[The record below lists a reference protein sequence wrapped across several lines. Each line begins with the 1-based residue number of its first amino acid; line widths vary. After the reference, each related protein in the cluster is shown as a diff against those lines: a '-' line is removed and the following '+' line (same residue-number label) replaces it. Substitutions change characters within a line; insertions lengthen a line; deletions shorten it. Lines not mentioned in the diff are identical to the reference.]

1 MHRYVLQPIER
12 HAQLLEEKLAIPP
25 TLKTVARYDEAED
38 AVMDDPLLS
47 SSRRAELLRQLRL
60 KKLKANLA
68 YEEAGP
74 RAIHVKPHKSVRFNL
89 PPGFERKRGAV
100 VGDDRGPP
108 GKRVKKNP
116 HRVVFKKPKV
126 KYRPMKHKPKLPST
140 PSSSS
145 WTDTDSGGSSGSSRR
160 SSVSSHHSG
169 KSGSHRGSMDSLSSV
184 HSDGSGAVLLSS
196 PPQMVTRSQK
206 AKDALQ
212 SAKYW
217 ISSVSDITLFEIL
230 CDSLRTSMA
239 YRKRSSRSR
248 GGRRRKRTSTGRGT
262 RRGNLVRWVFF

>member
-1 MHRYVLQPIER
+1 MHRYVLQPLER

-25 TLKTVARYDEAED
+25 ALKTVARYDEAED
-38 AVMDDPLLS
+38 KVMDDPLLS

-60 KKLKANLA
+60 KKLRANLA
-68 YEEAGP
+68 YKEAGP
-74 RAIHVKPHKSVRFNL
+74 RAVHVKPHRSVRFNL
-89 PPGFERKRGAV
+89 PPGLERKRGAV

-108 GKRVKKNP
+108 GKRVKKTP
-116 HRVVFKKPKV
+116 RRAVFKKPKV
-126 KYRPMKHKPKLPST
+126 KFKPKLLPPS

-145 WTDTDSGGSSGSSRR
+145 WVDTDSGGTSSSSSRR
-160 SSVSSHHSG
+160 SSVSSHHS
-169 KSGSHRGSMDSLSSV
+169 SGSHRGSLSSV
-184 HSDGSGAVLLSS
+184 HSDGSGAALLSS
-196 PPQMVTRSQK
+196 PQQMVTRSQK

-217 ISSVSDITLFEIL
+217 LSSVSVVYNAFEIL

-262 RRGNLVRWVFF
+262 RRGSLIG

>member
-1 MHRYVLQPIER
+1 M
-12 HAQLLEEKLAIPP
+12 
-25 TLKTVARYDEAED
+25 
-38 AVMDDPLLS
+38 
-47 SSRRAELLRQLRL
+47 
-60 KKLKANLA
+60 
-68 YEEAGP
+68 
-74 RAIHVKPHKSVRFNL
+74 KPHKSVRFNL
-89 PPGFERKRGAV
+89 PPGLERKRGAV

-126 KYRPMKHKPKLPST
+126 KYRPTKHKPKLPST

-145 WTDTDSGGSSGSSRR
+145 WTDTGSDGSSSGSSSRR

-169 KSGSHRGSMDSLSSV
+169 KSGSHRGSMSSLSSV
-184 HSDGSGAVLLSS
+184 HSDGSGAALLPS

-212 SAKYW
+212 TAKYW

-230 CDSLRTSMA
+230 
-239 YRKRSSRSR
+239 
-248 GGRRRKRTSTGRGT
+248 
-262 RRGNLVRWVFF
+262 

>member
-12 HAQLLEEKLAIPP
+12 HAQLLEEKLAIPQA
-25 TLKTVARYDEAED
+25 LKTVARYDEAED

-60 KKLKANLA
+60 KKLRANLA

-89 PPGFERKRGAV
+89 PPGLERKRGAV
-100 VGDDRGPP
+100 VGGDRGPP

-116 HRVVFKKPKV
+116 HRAVFKKPKV
-126 KYRPMKHKPKLPST
+126 KYRPMKYKPKLPPT

-145 WTDTDSGGSSGSSRR
+145 WTDTGSDGSSSGSSSRR
-160 SSVSSHHSG
+160 SSVSSHHSD
-169 KSGSHRGSMDSLSSV
+169 KSGSHRGSVSSLSSV
-184 HSDGSGAVLLSS
+184 HSDGSSAALLPS

-217 ISSVSDITLFEIL
+217 MSSVSDITLFKIL
-230 CDSLRTSMA
+230 CNSLRTSMA

-248 GGRRRKRTSTGRGT
+248 GGRRKRTSTGRGK
-262 RRGNLVRWVFF
+262 RRGNLVR

>member
-1 MHRYVLQPIER
+1 MIMHRYVLQPIER

-25 TLKTVARYDEAED
+25 ALKTVARYDEAED
-38 AVMDDPLLS
+38 AVMDDLLLS

-60 KKLKANLA
+60 KKLRANLA

-89 PPGFERKRGAV
+89 PPGLERKRGAV

-108 GKRVKKNP
+108 GKRVKKTP
-116 HRVVFKKPKV
+116 RRAVFKKPKV
-126 KYRPMKHKPKLPST
+126 KYRPKLLPPS

-145 WTDTDSGGSSGSSRR
+145 SWVNTDSDGSSSSSRR

-169 KSGSHRGSMDSLSSV
+169 KSGSHRGSMSSLSNV
-184 HSDGSGAVLLSS
+184 HSDGSGAALLTS

-230 CDSLRTSMA
+230 CYSLRTSMA

-248 GGRRRKRTSTGRGT
+248 GGRRRKRTSTGRGK
-262 RRGNLVRWVFF
+262 RRGNLVR